1 MPVVLLSYEYVAD
14 ILGRRKPHREAHL
27 AHVERTTA
35 EGGLVVA
42 GAVGDPP
49 HGAVFVFEDDADAA
63 GPAAEF
69 AAGDLFA
76 QPWIGEKGRFDV
88 VVACEVLY
96 YLSDVPRTLEAM
108 ERLAKVGCLV
118 TYFSPAERKI
128 GAHISARKGVQRDA
142 FRFGE
147 TEWTVAWW
155 RP

>member
-14 ILGRRKPHREAHL
+14 ILERRKPHREAHL

-69 AAGDLFA
+69 AAGD
-76 QPWIGEKGRFDV
+76 PY
-88 VVACEVLY
+88 VAAGLV
-96 YLSDVPRTLEAM
+96 SDRRIEP
-108 ERLAKVGCLV
+108 
-118 TYFSPAERKI
+118 
-128 GAHISARKGVQRDA
+128 
-142 FRFGE
+142 
-147 TEWTVAWW
+147 WTVVSNAWAS
-155 RP
+155 RPGGR